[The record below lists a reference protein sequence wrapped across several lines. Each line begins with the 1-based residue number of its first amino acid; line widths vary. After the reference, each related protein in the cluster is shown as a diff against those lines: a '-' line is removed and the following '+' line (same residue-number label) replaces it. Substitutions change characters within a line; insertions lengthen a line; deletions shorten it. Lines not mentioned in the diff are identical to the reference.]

1 MSLQFKFSVHP
12 CILIKLCCLK
22 GGGGRGR
29 PDFTIIFGG
38 GGWGA
43 GKKSLKAYEGTRRGG
58 GGRGGG
64 INSFFLSI
72 AERKIEKLDQ
82 RKLEVIQPKI
92 KNKSNLREGAFFG
105 KSKKVGGR

>member
-38 GGWGA
+38 GGGQE
-43 GKKSLKAYEGTRRGG
+43 KSHLRRTKGRGG
-58 GGRGGG
+58 GGGKGRG
-64 INSFFLSI
+64 NQFFFPLHCG
-72 AERKIEKLDQ
+72 AENRKARSE
-82 RKLEVIQPKI
+82 E
-92 KNKSNLREGAFFG
+92 
-105 KSKKVGGR
+105 VGGHTAQDQKQI